1 MRLNKSKKVVVV
13 VVGAGIGGLATA
25 IRLIVKGYEVE
36 VFESNPYVGGKLSQ
50 IKSKGFR
57 FDAGPSLF
65 TMPELVDELF
75 ELANKNPR
83 DHFNYLQLDESCR
96 YFYPDGTFL
105 RGYSDI
111 DKFAE
116 ESANITGVNPINVK
130 KHLLKSAYIY
140 DSTAFLFLERS
151 LHKLKSYL
159 SLRVFK
165 SFLKLPFL
173 GIFSTMHAANSKA
186 LKNEKMIQLFDRYA
200 TYNGSNPYIAP
211 SILNIIP
218 HLEFNKGAYFP
229 KDGMYSIASSLFELA
244 QSLGVKF
251 NLNTKVTKILVED
264 KKVSGVQIGND
275 KVFSD
280 YVVCNLDIHFV
291 YNFLLK
297 EQKKPSKILAQ
308 ERSTSALIFYW
319 GVNKS
324 FDNLDL
330 HNIFFSSDYSQE
342 FDCLKQGQDIYSDPT
357 VYVNITSK
365 KNKSDAPQGCE
376 NWFVMINVPSNTGQD
391 WDTLIVKARQYIF
404 QKLSKQLET
413 KLDSHILTE
422 EILEPRSIESKTA
435 SYQGSLYGSASNN
448 KMAAFFRHSNFSN
461 DIRDLYFCGGSV
473 HPGGGIP
480 LALSSAKIVDSFF
493 KILN

>member
-1 MRLNKSKKVVVV
+1 MRLNKSKKVV

-275 KVFSD
+275 KVLSD